1 MAMKDTRMAACE
13 WAVVELIAACRTVQ
27 TLASID
33 SAFTPAFARDTAMV
47 CDACRKECQPFV
59 NKYIECSVVRRVHEM
74 RGGVPKS
81 GLIRT
86 PNFLDAKPSRK
97 PPRHA

>member
-59 NKYIECSVVRRVHEM
+59 NKYIECKAS
-74 RGGVPKS
+74 
-81 GLIRT
+81 
-86 PNFLDAKPSRK
+86 FDACTKCAAECRK
-97 PPRHA
+97 VA